1 MQYTYLLINLGT
13 ILVPFIFSFHP
24 RIRFDRMWKY
34 FLPVVFP
41 VAALFVVW
49 DMLFTEAGIWSF
61 NPRYVTG
68 IDFYN
73 LPLEEVLFFIC
84 IPYACVFTYYCL
96 DKFYNL
102 QWKPGREKTFLVL
115 FCFLLIALGIIFR
128 DRWYPFVTFTST
140 ALICLLLYFLAGAN
154 WIGKAFS
161 VYAILLIPFFIVNG
175 ILTGTGLEEPVVLYN
190 DAENLGLRIGTI
202 PVEDSIY
209 GFELFLLNIAGFE
222 WLRKQ
227 KKSIVNKKGN
237 QA

>member
-190 DAENLGLRIGTI
+190 DAENLGLRIVTI